1 MSEVLLLIVGLGLFL
16 AGMGSERLRR
26 TDRDIEKAQRDIE
39 RMRELFMDRR
49 IPYGVVEQAENEQ
62 ASIVKKLIWVDHA
75 LDEVRLA
82 MNKQIALYNNVLDRD
97 PLEGD
102 GRDRH
107 HVSKGRS

>member
-1 MSEVLLLIVGLGLFL
+1 
-16 AGMGSERLRR
+16 
-26 TDRDIEKAQRDIE
+26 
-39 RMRELFMDRR
+39 
-49 IPYGVVEQAENEQ
+49 
-62 ASIVKKLIWVDHA
+62 VDHA